1 MNVLRLLKADRI
13 MATGR
18 QIANIT
24 KNSVILKVNKKKHT
38 KQTNKTKQKRRI
50 KAFALPNTMKLL
62 IDQCFVTSFEFLF
75 WQITPKNVF

>member
-1 MNVLRLLKADRI
+1 

-24 KNSVILKVNKKKHT
+24 KNSVILKVNKKKT
-38 KQTNKTKQKRRI
+38 PNKQTKNKTKQKRKI
-50 KAFALPNTMKLL
+50 KAFAIPNTMKLL
-62 IDQCFVTSFEFLF
+62 IDPCFVTSFEFLF